1 MLYHGKS
8 IEHWMDVMRSDEKGR
23 DAAGAV
29 FLSMGTAA
37 VAPLV
42 KLLEQ
47 SEETPITRACA
58 ASTLWLLR
66 ERAADAAAA
75 LERTL
80 ATDPDV
86 VVRLRAA
93 QALTGIV
100 GPKHSSAVH
109 FLRQTARSLD
119 PTLAKWIKEDA
130 KLILKDAG
138 ISE

>member
-1 MLYHGKS
+1 MLYHGKT
-8 IEHWMDVMRSDEKGR
+8 IEQWMDVMRSGEKGR
-23 DAAGAV
+23 DEAGAV

-42 KLLEQ
+42 KLLDH
-47 SEETPITRACA
+47 SEEEPITRACA

-66 ERAADAAAA
+66 ERARDATSA

-93 QALTGIV
+93 QALTGIA
-100 GPKHSSAVH
+100 GPKHSSAVLY
-109 FLRQTARSLD
+109 LRQTARSLD